1 MNERLSWNH
10 LMVMRTLLYL
20 RVEYMKNGSI
30 DLPQFNRLIST
41 ANRNMCNFKRI
52 TIHHVCPL
60 KELRVGLYSFV
71 NLMEFDVDGRNEWRV
86 LIDRE

>member
-1 MNERLSWNH
+1 MIERLSWNH
-10 LMVMRTLLYL
+10 LMVMKTLLCL
-20 RVEYMKNGSI
+20 RVECMKNGSI
-30 DLPQFNRLIST
+30 DLHQFNQVIST

-71 NLMEFDVDGRNEWRV
+71 NIMEFDIDGRNEGKM
-86 LIDRE
+86 LN